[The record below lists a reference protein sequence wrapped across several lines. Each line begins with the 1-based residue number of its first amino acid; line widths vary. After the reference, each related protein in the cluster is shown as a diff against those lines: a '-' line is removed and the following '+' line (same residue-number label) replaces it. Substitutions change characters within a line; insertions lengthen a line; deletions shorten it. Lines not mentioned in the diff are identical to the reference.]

1 MCDDADISEF
11 VAIAPVSEV
20 PCDIVPSSLQ
30 AGVQCNAMQCCQMML
45 CAPHAR
51 WWVASSFFEECTRA
65 FANLTVAIDNRA
77 PKQLPN
83 PPFQIIRRWCP
94 AEENRFASVAK
105 QTLPLPLLHHGR
117 PCVLVGK
124 LSFAAHGVSGSV
136 ATGIINIINSS
147 SSSSSLAQL
156 GVEFLQVCE
165 PKDWRRTEMRRS
177 QHLHI
182 IMKCAKVARP
192 QPNLPTFH

>member
-30 AGVQCNAMQCCQMML
+30 AGVQGNAMLSDDAVRATRTLVGCID
-45 CAPHAR
+45 
-51 WWVASSFFEECTRA
+51 FFEECTRA

-147 SSSSSLAQL
+147 SSLAQL